1 MKRLVKLSDIC
12 NRILSPRLGDEAG
25 LWRWVVVPA
34 RQATYRLAGRYDNP
48 TPWPTSSSSL
58 GLRIGPLN
66 KILLVQAEPTRKESK
81 LSRKNKAKK
90 ESGVP
95 LGNSSN
101 AVVLTSTQ
109 LGKALFVLL
118 SVL

>member
-1 MKRLVKLSDIC
+1 MK
-12 NRILSPRLGDEAG
+12 
-25 LWRWVVVPA
+25 
-34 RQATYRLAGRYDNP
+34 LAVASAL
-48 TPWPTSSSSL
+48 SSSK

-90 ESGVP
+90 EGGVP

-101 AVVLTSTQ
+101 SVVITSTQ

-118 SVL
+118 SVLRSLKEI